1 MYFVRT
7 MIAGGSIHRPTMNNV
22 TLIDPIH
29 AFNATIIAAGMVIPD
44 DLGLHGS
51 KNPIFSNI

>member
-1 MYFVRT
+1 
-7 MIAGGSIHRPTMNNV
+7 MIAAGSIHRPTMNNV
-22 TLIDPIH
+22 TLIDLIH

-44 DLGLHGS
+44 DLGLHDS